1 MKRGATRVW
10 LLNIAL
16 AAAGLLAYFGGVRH
30 LGGSSAPFEIP
41 WWSLAVVFFTAEVF
55 VVHVEF
61 RRDAHSVSLS
71 EIPLVLGLFFSDP
84 QSLVLAQLV
93 GAAAALILHRRQ
105 SLLKLTF
112 NLGHFFLEAC
122 LAVLIFRSLADLTE
136 APGLTEWAAA
146 FLATLVTTIIGV
158 VAIFVAISLS
168 EGRLQRREFP
178 RALGL
183 GVLVTITNTSLVLV
197 GATVAWTD
205 QRGVWLLIVPA
216 ATLFLAYRAYVS
228 FREKN
233 ESLEFLH
240 RSTQYLNESPQV
252 ETALHALL
260 SQARAMF
267 RAERAEIALLAA
279 SPAANHDSVLRTTLG
294 PDDAFTAMEPDALEP
309 SDEVCESMLS
319 HDEMVVALRGETKM
333 LGRMTLTDRLGDVT
347 GFDEKDLTLFET
359 LANHVSVWLE
369 NSRLERSLVQLTE
382 LQEQLRFQALHD
394 PLTALAN
401 RALFTEH
408 VQHAVAR
415 GDRHDG
421 QLAVLFLDLDDFK
434 AVNDTVGHGAGDSLL
449 VAVAERLR
457 ACLRPGD
464 TAARFGGDEFAI
476 LLEDIAAPTD
486 AVAAATRIG
495 DALQAPFF
503 VGNREL
509 RVGASI
515 GIAVRSTEADATQL
529 LRNSDV
535 AMYIAKRR
543 GKGRHEM
550 FEASMYAAAVERH
563 ELKEEL
569 QRAVTEQDFV
579 VQYQPII
586 DLDSGTLDGVEA
598 LVRWNS
604 SARGLV
610 EPSEFIPVAED
621 SGMILEIG
629 QFVLE
634 EACRQAGE
642 WQRRLP
648 DGAPLSINVNLSARQ
663 LAHTGFVEDVAK
675 VLAESN
681 LSPGSL
687 VLEITETVLME
698 GDGTVR
704 RLAELRDL
712 GVRLA
717 IDDFGTGYSSL
728 SYLRRFPIDILKMDK
743 TFVQGVGTTAGDDA
757 LARAIIDLTHTLGLV
772 VVAEGIEREEQA
784 IELRRL
790 HCNLGQGYY
799 FTRPLD
805 ADELEPMI
813 LSGLLEPSP
822 V

>member
-1 MKRGATRVW
+1 MTGTARVW
-10 LLNIAL
+10 LLNVAL
-16 AAAGLLAYFGGVRH
+16 IAAGLGAYIAGVRT
-30 LGGSSAPFEIP
+30 LDPPGSPFDIP
-41 WWSLAVVFFTAEVF
+41 WWVLAAVFCVAEIF

-84 QSLVLAQLV
+84 KQLVLAQLV
-93 GAAAALILHRRQ
+93 GAGAALIFHRRQ

-112 NLGHFFLEAC
+112 NLGHFFLETC
-122 LAVLIFRSLADLTE
+122 LAVLIFRSIADLSH
-136 APGLTEWAAA
+136 APGSTDWMAA
-146 FLATLVTTIIGV
+146 FLATLVATVVGV
-158 VAIFVAISLS
+158 VSIFVAISLS
-168 EGRLQRREFP
+168 EGALQRHEFP

-183 GVLVTITNTSLVLV
+183 GVLVTVTNTSLALV
-197 GATVAWTD
+197 GATVAWTNEG
-205 QRGVWLLIVPA
+205 GVWLLLVPA
-216 ATLFLAYRAYVS
+216 ATLFFAYRAYVS
-228 FREKN
+228 YREKN

-240 RSTQYLNESPQV
+240 RATRYMNESPQV
-252 ETALHALL
+252 ESALRALL
-260 SQARAMF
+260 GQARTMF
-267 RAERAEIALLAA
+267 RAELAEITLLAA
-279 SPAANHDSVLRTTLG
+279 SPAAHHDSVLRTTLG
-294 PDDAFTAMEPDALEP
+294 PGELFAAMQPAELEDADRVVESVLTDDAMIVP
-309 SDEVCESMLS
+309 
-319 HDEMVVALRGETKM
+319 LRGETKV
-333 LGRMTLTDRLGDVT
+333 LGTIALTNRLGDVT
-347 GFDEKDLTLFET
+347 SFDDKDLTLFET

-382 LQEQLRFQALHD
+382 LQEQLRYQALHD
-394 PLTALAN
+394 PLTSLAN
-401 RALFTEH
+401 RALFTDH

-415 GDRHDG
+415 GDRHDR

-434 AVNDTVGHGAGDSLL
+434 AVNDSLGHGAGDSLL

-476 LLEDIAAPTD
+476 LLEDIAAPAD
-486 AVAAATRIG
+486 AVAAAERINE
-495 DALQAPFF
+495 ALAAPFL
-503 VGNREL
+503 VQNREL
-509 RVGASI
+509 HVGASI
-515 GIAVRSTEADATQL
+515 GIAVRNAEVDATQL

-543 GKGRHEM
+543 GKGRHEL
-550 FEASMYAAAVERH
+550 FEASMYAATVERH
-563 ELKEEL
+563 ALKEDL
-569 QRAVTEQDFV
+569 QRAVTQGDFV
-579 VQYQPII
+579 VHYQPII
-586 DLDSGTLDGVEA
+586 DLASGKLNGVEA
-598 LVRWNS
+598 LVRWNR
-604 SARGLV
+604 SANGLI

-621 SGMILEIG
+621 TGLILQIG
-629 QFVLE
+629 RFVLE
-634 EACRQAGE
+634 EACQQAGA
-642 WQRRLP
+642 WQRLLP
-648 DGAPLSINVNLSARQ
+648 AGAPFSVNVNLSARQ
-663 LAHTGFVEDVAK
+663 LAHPGFVEEVAK
-675 VLAESN
+675 ILGQSD
-681 LSPGSL
+681 LLPDSL

-743 TFVQGVGTTAGDDA
+743 TFVQGVGTTPGDDA

-772 VVAEGIEREEQA
+772 VVAEGIERQEQA
-784 IELRRL
+784 TELRRL

-805 ADELEPMI
+805 AGTIEPMI
-813 LSGLLEPSP
+813 LDESREATP